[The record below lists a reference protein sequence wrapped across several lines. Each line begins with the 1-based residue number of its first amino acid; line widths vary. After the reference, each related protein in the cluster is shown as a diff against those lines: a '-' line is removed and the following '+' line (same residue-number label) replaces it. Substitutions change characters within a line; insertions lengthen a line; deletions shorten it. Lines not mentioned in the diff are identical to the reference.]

1 MTINFEV
8 TSNNFNPGYAINL
21 ENRELLK
28 STSTPAKVLMMG
40 DLPERIDP
48 RQSKL
53 ASENWLQVEDQGQ
66 IGSCQ
71 GQSLT
76 ECGEYCFTIAT
87 GKVIQL
93 SRMMAYI
100 LSQMKDNIKGD
111 SGSTLSGGTK
121 AFLDGICLES
131 IGPYTKTYPGWNW
144 LTQEMKENGK
154 NFILKTHTEIKSA
167 DECKRFIGSGIGIV
181 QIGISWGNEMTPDN
195 QGCIRRFTGSGGG
208 GHAIVIAGYIPDSD
222 IGIKSSKG
230 YWLLLKNSW
239 SKRWGVNGYAY
250 VDPAAFDQMC
260 NHRFSVMYG
269 RSDMNTPVPRTV
281 NVDFTKPGNSMYY

>member
-1 MTINFEV
+1 MAILNFEG
-8 TSNNFNPGYAINL
+8 NNFNAGYAIEL
-21 ENRELLK
+21 ENRALLR

-40 DLPERIDP
+40 DLPDRVDP
-48 RQSKL
+48 RLSKL
-53 ASENWLQVEDQGQ
+53 AAEAWLQVEDQGQ

-76 ECGEYCFTIAT
+76 ECGEYCFTIST

-100 LSQMKDNIKGD
+100 ASQMEDNIKQD
-111 SGSTLSGGTK
+111 NGSTLSGGTR
-121 AFLDGICLES
+121 AFLKGVCLES
-131 IGPYTKTYPGWNW
+131 TGPYTSSYPGWGW
-144 LTQEMKENGK
+144 LTQAMKDEAK
-154 NFILKTHTEIKSA
+154 NYILKSHTEIKSA

-181 QIGISWGNEMTPDN
+181 QIGISWGNEMTPAAD
-195 QGCIRRFTGSGGG
+195 GTIRRFTGSGGG
-208 GHAIVIAGYIPDSD
+208 GHAICIAGYVPDSD
-222 IGIKSSKG
+222 INLKSTKG

-239 SKRWGVNGYAY
+239 SKRWGKGGYAY

-260 NHRFSVMYG
+260 SHRFSVMYG
-269 RSDMNTPVPRTV
+269 RSDMGTPIPRDI